1 MHIDLD
7 YQTVV
12 EETPA
17 HVTPA
22 HDGMVI
28 RTPV

>member
-7 YQTVV
+7 YAVLDA
-12 EETPA
+12 ETPD

-22 HDGMVI
+22 HDGMVLEFAL
-28 RTPV
+28 